1 MNLID
6 AAHVR
11 RLLDADTDNPSL
23 IVSEGQVLVVSDDDI
38 KAGTHRGA
46 LVVIDRKGLADTA
59 TNVDLDSPSDAEL
72 TAIAERLNA
81 ALTNLGG

>member
-1 MNLID
+1 MNVID

-11 RLLDADTDNPSL
+11 QLLDAGTDNPSL
-23 IVSEGQVLVVSDDDI
+23 VVSEGQVLVVPDDDI
-38 KAGTHRGA
+38 KAGTYRGA

-81 ALTNLGG
+81 AVANLGG